1 MNPFSTLGCRL
12 FQRGLY
18 LASLFLPFRLPKE
31 IEGEDG
37 LAAEILSRGLKKP
50 LLVTDRYLH
59 SIGMEE
65 KVTSAFARHGLDSA
79 LFYEVDQ
86 NPTFSMAEAGYQT
99 YAERGCDCLVALGG
113 GSAMDAAKVIAI
125 RVAYPDKDLSKFK
138 GLLKVH
144 RKLVPL
150 FAIPTTAGT
159 GSEATVAA
167 VIVNDANRDKFQ
179 IDDTKLIPTGAV
191 FDPSLLSALPSRVIA
206 ATGMDALTHA
216 VESFIGQSNFRST
229 KRDALEA
236 IVLID
241 KHLVPFYENPADQKE
256 ARLMQRAAFLAGA
269 AFTRSYVGYVHA
281 LAHSLGGTYN
291 LPHGYANAILL
302 PHVLKAYGKKAH
314 RKLAMLS
321 DHLSL
326 VPPSSS
332 REEKANAFIAY
343 VEKMN
348 ETLHIPSAFED
359 IVREEDVFA
368 LSLHAAKEGNPL
380 YPVPKVMSRK
390 ELETVLR
397 SAIR

>member
-1 MNPFSTLGCRL
+1 MNPFATLGCRL

-31 IEGEDG
+31 IEGEEG
-37 LAAEILSRGLKKP
+37 LAKEILSRGLKKP

-59 SIGMEE
+59 SIGMEK
-65 KVTSAFARHGLDSA
+65 KVASAFESLGLESA

-86 NPTFSMAEAGYQT
+86 NPTFSMAELGYKA
-99 YAERGCDCLVALGG
+99 YAENGCDCLVALGG
-113 GSAMDAAKVIAI
+113 GSAMDAAKVISI
-125 RVAYPDKDLSKFK
+125 RVAYPNKDLSKFK
-138 GLLKVH
+138 GLLKIH

-167 VIVNDANRDKFQ
+167 VIINDANRDKFQ

-191 FDPSLLSALPSRVIA
+191 FDPSLLSALPPRVIA

-216 VESFIGQSNFRST
+216 VESFIGQSNFPST

-236 IVLID
+236 IALINE
-241 KHLVPFYENPADQKE
+241 HLVPFYENPADEKE

-291 LPHGYANAILL
+291 LPHGYANAVLL

-314 RKLAMLS
+314 RKLALLS
-321 DHLSL
+321 DRLNL
-326 VPPSSS
+326 VPSSAS

-348 ETLHIPSAFED
+348 ATLSIPSAFEGV
-359 IVREEDVFA
+359 VREEDIHA
-368 LSLHAAKEGNPL
+368 LTLHAAKEGNPL
-380 YPVPKVMSRK
+380 YPVPKVMNRK

>member
-18 LASLFLPFRLPKE
+18 LASLFLPFRLPQE
-31 IEGEDG
+31 IEGEEG
-37 LAAEILSRGLKKP
+37 LAKAILARGLKKP
-50 LLVTDRYLH
+50 LVVTDKYLH
-59 SIGMEE
+59 GINMDA
-65 KVTSAFARHGLDSA
+65 KVTDAFAKHNLDFA

-86 NPTFSMAEAGYQT
+86 NPTFSMAEAGYKVF
-99 YAERGCDCLVALGG
+99 AESGCDCLVALGG

-125 RVAYPDKDLSKFK
+125 RVAYPDRDLASFK

-191 FDPSLLSALPSRVIA
+191 FDPSLLAALPSRVIA

-216 VESFIGQSNFRST
+216 VESFIGQSNFPST

-236 IVLID
+236 IALID
-241 KHLVPFYENPADQKE
+241 KHLLPFYERPNDEKE

-281 LAHSLGGTYN
+281 LAHALGGTYN
-291 LPHGYANAILL
+291 LPHGYANAVLL
-302 PHVLKAYGKKAH
+302 PHVLKAYGRKAH
-314 RKLAMLS
+314 KKLALLS
-321 DHLSL
+321 DHLNL
-326 VPPSSS
+326 LPVTSS
-332 REEKANAFIAY
+332 RLEKANAFIAY

-348 ETLHIPSAFED
+348 ESLHIPTAFED
-359 IVREEDVFA
+359 IVREEDIAA
-368 LSLHAAKEGNPL
+368 LAEHAAKEGNPL
-380 YPVPKVMSRK
+380 YPVPKTMNKK
-390 ELETVLR
+390 ELEAVLR

>member
-1 MNPFSTLGCRL
+1 MNPFVTLGCRL

-37 LAAEILSRGLKKP
+37 LAEEILSRGLKKP
-50 LLVTDRYLH
+50 LLVTDKYLH
-59 SIGMEE
+59 SIHMEE
-65 KVTSAFARHGLDSA
+65 KVTSAFDEKGLGYA
-79 LFYEVDQ
+79 LFSDVDQ
-86 NPTFSMAEAGYQT
+86 NPTFSMAEAGYKA
-99 YAERGCDCLVALGG
+99 YVESGCDCLVALGG
-113 GSAMDAAKVIAI
+113 GSAMDAAKVIAV
-125 RVAYPDKDLSKFK
+125 RVAYPDKDLAKFK
-138 GLLKVH
+138 GLLKIH

-191 FDPSLLSALPSRVIA
+191 FDPKLLSALPPRVIA

-216 VESFIGQSNFRST
+216 VESFIGQSNFPST

-236 IVLID
+236 ISLIHE
-241 KHLVPFYENPADQKE
+241 HLIPFYEHPDDEKE

-281 LAHSLGGTYN
+281 LAHALGGTYN
-291 LPHGYANAILL
+291 LPHGYANAVLL

-314 RKLAMLS
+314 RKLSMLS
-321 DHLSL
+321 DHLKL
-326 VPPSSS
+326 VPASSS
-332 REEKANAFIAY
+332 REEKADAFIAY
-343 VEKMN
+343 IEKMN
-348 ETLHIPSAFED
+348 EFLNIPSAFEG
-359 IVREEDVFA
+359 VVKEEDIFA
-368 LSLHAAKEGNPL
+368 LSGHAAKEGNPL
-380 YPVPKVMSRK
+380 YPVPRVMNRK